1 MLEEDSVALVSE
13 RNLAAISKYDVN
25 FSAPGGGTLRWRL
38 GGLYGTWPIKSL
50 DGATTYPPSETV
62 WANQHNP
69 EYISETEICM
79 FDCTGLGN
87 ESRLLI
93 VDVNESAR
101 EARLSW
107 EYRLGV
113 LSSVFG
119 DCDPLPSG
127 NLLANYWDQNY
138 TNSSALGPDGDEVGG
153 IVEVVRA
160 ADGAG
165 EDRIAWHMRIYGK
178 RCPRDEGDCQNSDV
192 AGWHTYS
199 VERFYDNPLLP
210 SPGSAMGEPRCAWD
224 GGQLVLHFTAYNSF
238 KQSSKAAGA
247 FTLTETAGGAVA
259 AQGTFA
265 FEPFW
270 RPTRVMGVPVTLTQP
285 NVSREVELEVRNVRN
300 RTTAYRFDCTRG

>member
-69 EYISETEICM
+69 EFISETEICM

-93 VDVNESAR
+93 VDVNESAA

-127 NLLANYWDQNY
+127 NLLASYWKSEFSDS
-138 TNSSALGPDGDEVGG
+138 NSSADDDAVAGL
-153 IVEVVRA
+153 VEVVRETNA
-160 ADGAG
+160 V
-165 EDRIAWHMRIYGK
+165 AWHMRVYGA
-178 RCPRDEGDCQNSDV
+178 RCPTGDCENSNTE
-192 AGWHTYS
+192 GWHMYS
-199 VERFYDNPLLP
+199 VER
-210 SPGSAMGEPRCAWD
+210 
-224 GGQLVLHFTAYNSF
+224 
-238 KQSSKAAGA
+238 
-247 FTLTETAGGAVA
+247 
-259 AQGTFA
+259 
-265 FEPFW
+265 
-270 RPTRVMGVPVTLTQP
+270 
-285 NVSREVELEVRNVRN
+285 
-300 RTTAYRFDCTRG
+300 

>member
-1 MLEEDSVALVSE
+1 M
-13 RNLAAISKYDVN
+13 
-25 FSAPGGGTLRWRL
+25 
-38 GGLYGTWPIKSL
+38 
-50 DGATTYPPSETV
+50 

-93 VDVNESAR
+93 VDVNESAA

-199 VERFYDNPLLP
+199 DASASTTTAGREHRRAR
-210 SPGSAMGEPRCAWD
+210 AMGEPRCAW
-224 GGQLVLHFTAYNSF
+224 
-238 KQSSKAAGA
+238 
-247 FTLTETAGGAVA
+247 TAGSSCS
-259 AQGTFA
+259 TS
-265 FEPFW
+265 P
-270 RPTRVMGVPVTLTQP
+270 
-285 NVSREVELEVRNVRN
+285 
-300 RTTAYRFDCTRG
+300 RTTRSSRAPRRRARSR